1 LLSSKKT
8 WFGIIGGMG
17 TAAGLLFEQIFFRV
31 CNERGVTGDQNYP
44 QWIYFNASQVPD
56 RTLAIK
62 KEGPSSTPYLVKVLE
77 KAKATGVSAVVV
89 TCNSAHYFYE
99 EVYKAVPIPWI
110 HLQKETARYITN
122 TFSTNRIGILATE
135 GTIQTK
141 LYYHALKSNGLLAI
155 EPDCASSLQQN
166 IMNAIYHPDFGI
178 KYTGNQVSKSAKEIL
193 YAAVKELDTQVVVAG
208 CTEISV
214 AFSRME
220 IPVPWVDPLQIAAQV
235 LFELS
240 IGKRDIAS
248 L

>member
-1 LLSSKKT
+1 MSSQKA

-31 CNERGVTGDQNYP
+31 CNERGVSGDQSYP

-62 KEGPSSTPYLVKVLE
+62 KEAPNCTPYLVKVLE

-99 EVYKAVPIPWI
+99 DVYRQVPIPWI

-122 TFSTNRIGILATE
+122 TFSAKKVGILATE
-135 GTIQTK
+135 GTIRTK
-141 LYYHALKSNGLLAI
+141 LYYQALKSYGLLAV
-155 EPDCASSLQQN
+155 EPDYESRLQCE
-166 IMNAIYHPDFGI
+166 IMNAIYHPEFGI
-178 KYTGNQVSKSAKEIL
+178 KYTGNQVSKSAQEIL
-193 YAAVKELDTQVVVAG
+193 YAAVKELDTEVVVAG
-208 CTEISV
+208 CTEFSV

-220 IPVPWVDPLQIAAQV
+220 LPVPWVDPLQIAAQV

-240 IGKRDIAS
+240 VGKRELDS

>member
-1 LLSSKKT
+1 MSNNKT

-17 TAAGLLFEQIFFRV
+17 TAAGLLFEQILFKV

-44 QWIYFNASQVPD
+44 QWIYFNATQVPD

-62 KEGPSSTPYLVKVLE
+62 KEGPSSTPHLVKVFE

-89 TCNSAHYFYE
+89 TCNTAHYFYE
-99 EVYKAVPIPWI
+99 EVYSKVPIPWI

-122 TFSTNRIGILATE
+122 TFSANKIGILATE
-135 GTIQTK
+135 GTIRTK
-141 LYYHALKSNGLLAI
+141 LYHRALEPKGLLAI
-155 EPDCASSLQQN
+155 EPDFESTLQHD

-178 KYTGNQVSKSAKEIL
+178 KYTGNKVSKSAKEIL

-214 AFSRME
+214 AFATME
-220 IPVPWVDPLQIAAQV
+220 LPVPWVDPLKIAAQV
-235 LFELS
+235 LFDLS
-240 IGKRDIAS
+240 VGKRNIAS